1 MPKKSSAKKQKRV
14 FRSEEEIQGI
24 LSEVSAAQA
33 TGSTLMA
40 TLKTLNIPY
49 NSYSKW
55 AKKFGKSAEAPAP
68 VAPEAKAKAVAKKPS
83 AKAIASKKAKPGRV
97 RYTSEQKG
105 EMRQRDKTLK
115 AEGKS
120 DKEVAKILG
129 IASPTLYKLRKD
141 VKLAPK
147 KSRGRVVAKGHIQ
160 LSPDNP
166 MYQLALAHERLM
178 AVNKQIGALTVER
191 DKLTGEM
198 EQMMKKA
205 TAVCPGLKGA
215 K

>member
-1 MPKKSSAKKQKRV
+1 MPKKSSAKKQKKV
-14 FRSEEEIQGI
+14 FRSEEEIQRI

-33 TGSTLMA
+33 TGSPLMA

-55 AKKFGKSAEAPAP
+55 VKKFGTSAEAPAP
-68 VAPEAKAKAVAKKPS
+68 VAKKATTKTV
-83 AKAIASKKAKPGRV
+83 ASKKAKLVGV
-97 RYTSEQKG
+97 RYTPEQKG
-105 EMRQRDKTLK
+105 EMRQRDKALK
-115 AEGKS
+115 AEGKP
-120 DKEVAKILG
+120 DTQIAKILG
-129 IASPTLYKLRKD
+129 IAKPTLYRLRKSA
-141 VKLAPK
+141 KPAAT
-147 KSRGRVVAKGHIQ
+147 KSTRRAVVKGHIQ

-198 EQMMKKA
+198 EQMMKEA
-205 TAVCPGLKGA
+205 TAVCPGLKA
-215 K
+215 KK